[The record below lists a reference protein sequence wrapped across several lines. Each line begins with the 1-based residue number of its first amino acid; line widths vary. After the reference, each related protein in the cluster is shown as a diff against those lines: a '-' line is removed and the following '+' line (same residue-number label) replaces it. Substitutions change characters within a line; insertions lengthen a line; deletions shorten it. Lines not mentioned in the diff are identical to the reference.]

1 MNDQCPCQS
10 WNRDLCVAILLAFFF
25 ISGCNHHPV
34 VSSPESQVLI
44 QRFYTAC
51 NTRSVDR
58 LSAAVKIYDQLKGS
72 SKVLEAESKIF
83 DQIIHLAREDR
94 WEEAA
99 ETSIQFAEGQVN
111 RW

>member
-1 MNDQCPCQS
+1 MNMQRPPQTEHKS
-10 WNRDLCVAILLAFFF
+10 LFVALLLAVIL

-44 QRFYTAC
+44 QRLYTAC
-51 NTRSVDR
+51 NTRNVER
-58 LSAAVKIYDQLKGS
+58 LTAAVKIYDQLKES

-83 DQIIHLAREDR
+83 DQIINLAREDR

-99 ETSIQFAEGQVN
+99 ETSLRFAEGQVN